1 MEPVDERHC
10 EECGREIFHGY
21 ESVQVTESE
30 DLPRRLLCN
39 ECFNREMAAA
49 AGIDFQQPHFEPVD
63 LTDVEGKKHT
73 FCFATRLNGDRV
85 SVEAYEET
93 ADPGY
98 RFQVVGETLE
108 VQKLFAKLLGKMR
121 RALTWQHLAEED
133 GRLKGADDLE
143 VRGRF
148 E

>member
-1 MEPVDERHC
+1 ML
-10 EECGREIFHGY
+10 FHQ
-21 ESVQVTESE
+21 SA
-30 DLPRRLLCN
+30 PRVMLRNIISLKRMVPTHPSCWGGN
-39 ECFNREMAAA
+39 GPKRKVFWMTTN
-49 AGIDFQQPHFEPVD
+49 
-63 LTDVEGKKHT
+63 KHT
-73 FCFATRLNGDRV
+73 FCFATRLNGERV
-85 SVEAYEET
+85 SIDAYEEA

-98 RFQVVGETLE
+98 RFQVVGEAME

-143 VRGRF
+143 VRGRV